1 MNKLK
6 LMFLIAMMTG
16 VSAYAADN
24 EIFVDQVGATANID
38 LEQMGSGNIIGGL
51 NSTSGNLTA
60 FDLDGATMTLD
71 VNQIGDANKFL
82 GDINADTVVGM
93 FQFDGNT
100 NQFTIQVDPTN
111 TYGADNSNLNVQTTG
126 SSNTFTLDLATNAL
140 AGTTDLDWVI
150 QGDSNTIDADIDYD
164 EGTNYMDIDG
174 DSNAVYFD
182 GDGYAQGY
190 FYLDHT
196 GNSRS
201 FNVDQHSTLDNDW
214 LKITSSGNN
223 GTVCV
228 QQDDGGTAVGC

>member
-1 MNKLK
+1 
-6 LMFLIAMMTG
+6 MFLIAMMMG
-16 VSAYAADN
+16 VSAFAADN
-24 EIFVDQVGATANID
+24 EIFVDQVGASASID
-38 LEQMGSGNIIGGL
+38 LEQMGTGNMIGGL
-51 NSTSGNLTA
+51 NSTAGNLTA

-140 AGTTDLDWVI
+140 AGTTDLDWIV

-164 EGTNYMDIDG
+164 EGTNFMDIDG
-174 DSNAVYFD
+174 DSNAVNFD

-201 FNVDQHSTLDNDW
+201 FDVDQHSTLDNDW

>member
-1 MNKLK
+1 
-6 LMFLIAMMTG
+6 MFLIAMMTG

-24 EIFVDQVGATANID
+24 EIFVDQVGASASID
-38 LEQMGSGNIIGGL
+38 LEQMGTGNMIGGL
-51 NSTSGNLTA
+51 NSTAGNLTA

-140 AGTTDLDWVI
+140 AGTTDLDWIV

-164 EGTNYMDIDG
+164 EGTNFMGIDG
-174 DSNAVYFD
+174 DSNAVNFD

-201 FNVDQHSTLDNDW
+201 FDVDQHSTLDNDW

>member
-1 MNKLK
+1 M
-6 LMFLIAMMTG
+6 G
-16 VSAYAADN
+16 VSAFAADN
-24 EIFVDQVGATANID
+24 EIFVDQVGASASID
-38 LEQMGSGNIIGGL
+38 LEQMGAGNIIGGL
-51 NSTSGNLTA
+51 NSTAGNLTA

-164 EGTNYMDIDG
+164 EGTNFMDIDG
-174 DSNAVYFD
+174 DSNTVDFD

>member
-1 MNKLK
+1 
-6 LMFLIAMMTG
+6 MMMG
-16 VSAYAADN
+16 VSAFAADN
-24 EIFVDQVGATANID
+24 EIFVDQVGASASID
-38 LEQMGSGNIIGGL
+38 LEQMGTGNMIGGL
-51 NSTSGNLTA
+51 NSTAGNLTA

-140 AGTTDLDWVI
+140 ASTTDLDWIV
-150 QGDSNTIDADIDYD
+150 QGDSNTIDADID
-164 EGTNYMDIDG
+164 G
-174 DSNAVYFD
+174 DSNAVNFD

-201 FNVDQHSTLDNDW
+201 FDVDQHSTLDNDW

>member
-1 MNKLK
+1 
-6 LMFLIAMMTG
+6 MMTG
-16 VSAYAADN
+16 VSAFAADN
-24 EIFVDQVGATANID
+24 EIFVDQVGASASID
-38 LEQMGSGNIIGGL
+38 LEQMGTGNMIGGL
-51 NSTSGNLTA
+51 NSTAGNLTA

-140 AGTTDLDWVI
+140 AGTTDLDWIV

-164 EGTNYMDIDG
+164 EGTNFMDIDG
-174 DSNAVYFD
+174 DSNTVDFD

-201 FNVDQHSTLDNDW
+201 FDVDQHSTLDNDW

>member
-1 MNKLK
+1 
-6 LMFLIAMMTG
+6 
-16 VSAYAADN
+16 
-24 EIFVDQVGATANID
+24 
-38 LEQMGSGNIIGGL
+38 
-51 NSTSGNLTA
+51 
-60 FDLDGATMTLD
+60 MTLD

-174 DSNAVYFD
+174 DSNAVDFD

>member
-1 MNKLK
+1 
-6 LMFLIAMMTG
+6 MFLVAMMTG
-16 VSAYAADN
+16 VSAFAADN
-24 EIFVDQVGATANID
+24 EIFVDQVGASASID
-38 LEQMGSGNIIGGL
+38 LEQMGTGNMIGGL
-51 NSTSGNLTA
+51 NSTAGNLTA

-140 AGTTDLDWVI
+140 AGTTDLDWIV

-164 EGTNYMDIDG
+164 EGTNSMDIDG
-174 DSNAVYFD
+174 DSNAVDFD

-201 FNVDQHSTLDNDW
+201 FDVDQHSTLDNDW

>member
-1 MNKLK
+1 
-6 LMFLIAMMTG
+6 MMMG
-16 VSAYAADN
+16 VSAFAADN
-24 EIFVDQVGATANID
+24 EIFVDQVGASASID
-38 LEQMGSGNIIGGL
+38 LEQMGTGNMIGGL
-51 NSTSGNLTA
+51 NSTAGNLTA

-140 AGTTDLDWVI
+140 AGTTDLDWIV
-150 QGDSNTIDADIDYD
+150 QGDSNSIDADIDYD
-164 EGTNYMDIDG
+164 EGTNFMDIDG
-174 DSNAVYFD
+174 DSNAVDFD

-201 FNVDQHSTLDNDW
+201 FDVDQHSTLDNDW

>member
-1 MNKLK
+1 
-6 LMFLIAMMTG
+6 MMMG
-16 VSAYAADN
+16 VSAFAADN
-24 EIFVDQVGATANID
+24 EIFVDQVGASASID
-38 LEQMGSGNIIGGL
+38 LEQMGTGNMIGGL
-51 NSTSGNLTA
+51 NSTAGNLTA

-140 AGTTDLDWVI
+140 AGTTDLDWIV

-164 EGTNYMDIDG
+164 EGTNFMDIDG
-174 DSNAVYFD
+174 DSNTVDFD

-201 FNVDQHSTLDNDW
+201 FDVDQHSTLDNDW

>member
-1 MNKLK
+1 
-6 LMFLIAMMTG
+6 MMMG
-16 VSAYAADN
+16 VSAFAADN
-24 EIFVDQVGATANID
+24 EIFVDQVGASASID
-38 LEQMGSGNIIGGL
+38 LEQMGTGNMIGGL
-51 NSTSGNLTA
+51 NSTAGNLTA

-140 AGTTDLDWVI
+140 AGTTDLDWIV

-164 EGTNYMDIDG
+164 EGTNFMDIDG
-174 DSNAVYFD
+174 DSNVVNFD

-201 FNVDQHSTLDNDW
+201 FDVDQHSTLDNDW